1 MNLRRWLA
9 VALVLVLFASPA
21 LAQRGGYGRPPTP
34 PRPSTGGP
42 TTRFEITPVFG
53 LQWGGTIRTY
63 EGDVVFEDSGM
74 WGVILDATVAHGS
87 QVELL
92 YWRQDTSVILKER
105 YQPNEPLFDAV
116 VEYWQIGG
124 LREIRRSGNV
134 HVFGSLSLGATRI
147 DPKTRNLSDEWKF
160 STIFGLGTKVFVSER
175 VALRLQ
181 ASMPITFIYTSGGMW
196 CGGGGCY
203 TSIGGEGSVQGNL
216 LAGLTFAF

>member
-9 VALVLVLFASPA
+9 VAVVLVLFASPA

-42 TTRFEITPVFG
+42 TTRFEITPLIG

-74 WGVILDATVAHGS
+74 WGVIV
-87 QVELL
+87 
-92 YWRQDTSVILKER
+92 
-105 YQPNEPLFDAV
+105 PLFDAI

-134 HVFGSLSLGATRI
+134 HVFGSLSLGATHI
-147 DPKTRNLSDEWKF
+147 DPKTRDLSDEWKF
-160 STIFGLGTKVFVSER
+160 STIFGIGTKVFVSER

-181 ASMPITFIYTSGGMW
+181 ASMPLTFIYTSGGMW